1 MQKNVAKFMFQI
13 KLSTILAP
21 HTGHFTMKVL
31 RNEQAMQYRFGRNAA
46 TGAFSN
52 EPELKNLFFFF
63 FYYGPKW
70 QLVQKHV
77 IKYKVCKNTR

>member
-63 FYYGPKW
+63 FTM
-70 QLVQKHV
+70 VQNGSLS
-77 IKYKVCKNTR
+77 KNMLLSTKL